1 MKPNG
6 LVFALGVSF
15 GRLGVTTVY
24 LHHIAGHGFF
34 LTHLRPEGCF
44 LSNSLHFQFGDYTS
58 SVTIQEK
65 LPHIEEIYT
74 AAGYDPSFP
83 PKTLVVCDKNTLP
96 LARKI
101 ADSLPIEE
109 LIPGEER
116 KNWLAVEAILRAAG
130 SRHLGR
136 DGLFIGV
143 GGGVV
148 CDLAAFAASIYMR
161 GGAALALVPTTL
173 LCMVDAALGG
183 KTGFDLEGFKNLAG
197 TFYPAGTI
205 IAPLEA
211 LATLPQTEWH
221 SGMAELIKTAILDTD
236 PKTFE
241 QLQAVRGFSSPKE
254 AFNPKGPSVVNFVG
268 GDPLADLVA
277 RAVQVKGNIVAADPR
292 ETGTERALL
301 NLGHTFG
308 HALESALGLGKIT
321 HGAAVAWGMA
331 RSCELGL
338 EMGITQPSRAAAILE
353 ILNTWEYETSID
365 AFLGNTTIADS
376 FREALLH
383 DKKRKAGKPR
393 FVIPAAERA
402 VLVDWDERIQGYM
415 SKNFQCPIA

>member
-1 MKPNG
+1 M
-6 LVFALGVSF
+6 
-15 GRLGVTTVY
+15 
-24 LHHIAGHGFF
+24 
-34 LTHLRPEGCF
+34 RPEGYF
-44 LSNSLHFQFGDYTS
+44 LSKSFRFQFGDSTS
-58 SVTIQEK
+58 SVFIQEE
-65 LPHIEEIYT
+65 LPRVEELYA
-74 AAGYDPSFP
+74 AAGFDPAFP

-96 LARKI
+96 LACQI
-101 ADSLPIEE
+101 AGSLPIEQ
-109 LIPGEER
+109 LIPGEEH
-116 KNWLAVEAILRAAG
+116 KNWQAVEAILRAAG
-130 SRHLGR
+130 NNRLGR

-161 GGAALALVPTTL
+161 GGCALTLIPTTL

-211 LATLPQTEWH
+211 LASLPQTEWY
-221 SGMAELIKTAILDTD
+221 SGIAELIKTAILDTD

-241 QLQAVRGFSSPKE
+241 QLQAIKPADNGS
-254 AFNPKGPSVVNFVG
+254 AFGAGNFVG
-268 GDPLADLVA
+268 PLADLVA
-277 RAVQVKGNIVAADPR
+277 RAVQVKGNIVAADPK

-331 RSCELGL
+331 QACKLGL
-338 EMGITQPSRAAAILE
+338 ELNITPPQRAAAILE
-353 ILNTWEYETSID
+353 ILAAWKYETSSE
-365 AFLGNTTIADS
+365 AFLGNSESMSS

-402 VLVDWDERIQGYM
+402 ILVEWDERIEGYM
-415 SKNFQCPIA
+415 SKNFQCPVA